1 MKRLNALCIR
11 IKLFFLFFVRMN
23 SIKNYPSLFFC
34 WLAVF
39 FISCNGGIKT
49 NQQVSSD
56 TLMTESSQ
64 VVSVS
69 LWTALPLNAINGL
82 DTSEIRFSKYK
93 LYSLDSI
100 QMQKLLTKSPRESS
114 LKNKNAVENLIKLPR
129 PDTGYMTFNV
139 YSTAV
144 MDSALEAK
152 YPSLKTYGGQGI
164 EDPTAMVRLD
174 FNQHGFH
181 AYVICQAGEWI
192 IQPAGKGIT
201 HQFLICFFKH
211 DAQIPDRGPFEIQE
225 SPAK

>member
-1 MKRLNALCIR
+1 MLS
-11 IKLFFLFFVRMN
+11 FVRMN
-23 SIKNYPSLFFC
+23 TIKIYPSLVLC

-39 FISCNGGIKT
+39 FISCNGGINT

-56 TLMTESSQ
+56 TLVTESSQ

-69 LWTALPLNAINGL
+69 LWTALPLNAMNGL

-93 LYSLDSI
+93 LFSLDSI
-100 QMQKLLTKSPRESS
+100 KMQTLLTKSPRESS
-114 LKNKNAVENLIKLPR
+114 LKNKNAVENLIELPR
-129 PDTGYMTFNV
+129 PDSGNMTFNV

-164 EDPTAMVRLD
+164 EDRTAMVRLD

-181 AYVICQAGEWI
+181 AYVISQAGEWI

-211 DAQIPDRGPFEIQE
+211 DAQIPDRGPFEIQD
-225 SPAK
+225 SHVK

>member
-1 MKRLNALCIR
+1 M
-11 IKLFFLFFVRMN
+11 
-23 SIKNYPSLFFC
+23 
-34 WLAVF
+34 
-39 FISCNGGIKT
+39 
-49 NQQVSSD
+49 
-56 TLMTESSQ
+56 
-64 VVSVS
+64 
-69 LWTALPLNAINGL
+69 NGL

-93 LYSLDSI
+93 LFSLDSI
-100 QMQKLLTKSPRESS
+100 KMQTLLTKSPRESS
-114 LKNKNAVENLIKLPR
+114 LKNKNAVENLIELPR
-129 PDTGYMTFNV
+129 PDSGNMTFNV

-164 EDPTAMVRLD
+164 EDRTAMVRLD

-181 AYVICQAGEWI
+181 AYVISQAGEWI

-225 SPAK
+225 LPVK